1 MFFSEGSRS
10 RLLVERE
17 KRGALRVIDAVYTK
31 RCTSF
36 GVIGEDHSKINL
48 TVLHVNQT
56 LLVRGLTNIS

>member
-1 MFFSEGSRS
+1 M
-10 RLLVERE
+10 ERE

-31 RCTSF
+31 RCNSF

-48 TVLHVNQT
+48 TVLQVNQT